1 MKDKLKE
8 KINEI
13 VNNAKNEGREMTDD
27 EQLMVDALT
36 FQLKSLAD
44 ETEDAEVTET
54 EEVEDEKKD
63 AETEKTDTEDSKK
76 EDEVEDVKEVDE
88 TETETP
94 ETDEDTKQEEDAE
107 VSDNEEVED
116 KEKDK
121 DKTNNDKRNSIN
133 INMNKEF
140 KLIRAIN
147 QMASGQAVDDV
158 TAAVC
163 DAGRNEMRSAGLTA
177 EGALVIPSE
186 TRSISVTDSVGATVG
201 VDVADILAPLRDN
214 LVLAKAGA
222 KFMTGLKNDLKLP
235 SLIGSEAKW
244 ASEVGNVA
252 NDATAALNGVTLKP
266 KRISVILPVSK
277 QFLIQSSDSA
287 EAILK
292 ENIMTAISEKLQK
305 TILSN
310 VVNDATAPKGI
321 YAATP
326 VSAKTYK
333 ALCDMEA
340 EADKKNLG
348 QNRTYIVGNKA
359 KAALRQ
365 LQKGTNNTQMVYD
378 KGEVDGTLCYSTSS
392 APENAVLYGDFSN
405 LYIGQFGGTEIIVDN
420 YTRAAYGEVLLTVNA
435 YFDAALA
442 REGAVISGD
451 VTKA

>member
-13 VNNAKNEGREMTDD
+13 VNNAKNEGREMTED

-36 FQLKSLAD
+36 FQLKSLPND
-44 ETEDAEVTET
+44 KEDTEVTET

-63 AETEKTDTEDSKK
+63 ETPDTDDNDSNK
-76 EDEVEDVKEVDE
+76 EEVEDVKEV
-88 TETETP
+88 TETETDTP
-94 ETDEDTKQEEDAE
+94 DTDEDTKQEDDAE
-107 VSDNEEVED
+107 VSENEEVED

-121 DKTNNDKRNSIN
+121 TNNDKRNFN
-133 INMNKEF
+133 IKMNKEF

-147 QMASGQAVDDV
+147 QMANGKAVDEV
-158 TAAVC
+158 TAAVSE
-163 DAGRNEMRSAGLTA
+163 AGRNEMRSAGLTA
-177 EGALVIPSE
+177 EGNLVIPSE

-252 NDATAALNGVTLKP
+252 NDATASLNGVTLKP

-292 ENIMTAISEKLQK
+292 ENIMSAVAEKLQK

-378 KGEVDGTLCYSTSS
+378 KGEVDGTPCLSTSS

-405 LYIGQFGGTEIIVDN
+405 LYIGQFGGTEIVVDN

>member
-1 MKDKLKE
+1 MKDKLKN

-13 VNNAKNEGREMTDD
+13 VNTAKNEGRELTDD
-27 EQLMVDALT
+27 EQLMIDALT

-44 ETEDAEVTET
+44 DTEDTEVSEN
-54 EEVEDEKKD
+54 EEVEEEKKD
-63 AETEKTDTEDSKK
+63 AETPDTEDDSNK
-76 EDEVEDVKEVDE
+76 ENEDVKEVA
-88 TETETP
+88 ETETP
-94 ETDEDTKQEEDAE
+94 ETEEDTKQEDEDAE
-107 VSDNEEVED
+107 VSENEEVED
-116 KEKDK
+116 EDK
-121 DKTNNDKRNSIN
+121 DKTNKDNRNIN

-140 KLIRAIN
+140 RLISAIN
-147 QMASGQAVDDV
+147 QMANGKTVDEV
-158 TAAVC
+158 TAAVSE
-163 DAGRNEMRSAGLTA
+163 AGRNEMRSAGLTA

-186 TRSISVTDSVGATVG
+186 TRGINVTDSVGATVG

-244 ASEVGNVA
+244 ASEVGNVT

-442 REGAVISGD
+442 REGAVVSGD

>member
-13 VNNAKNEGREMTDD
+13 VNTAKNEGREMTDD
-27 EQLMVDALT
+27 EQLMIDALT
-36 FQLKSLAD
+36 FQLKSLPN
-44 ETEDAEVTET
+44 ETEDTEVSET

-63 AETEKTDTEDSKK
+63 EDAETPDTDDDSNK
-76 EDEVEDVKEVDE
+76 EEVEDVKEVAE
-88 TETETP
+88 TDTP
-94 ETDEDTKQEEDAE
+94 ETEEDTKQEDDAE
-107 VSDNEEVED
+107 VSENEEVED
-116 KEKDK
+116 KDK
-121 DKTNNDKRNSIN
+121 EKTNKDNRNIN

-140 KLIRAIN
+140 RLISAIN
-147 QMASGQAVDDV
+147 QMANGKTVDEV
-158 TAAVC
+158 TAAVSE
-163 DAGRNEMRSAGLTA
+163 AGRNEMRSAGLTA

-186 TRSISVTDSVGATVG
+186 TRGINVTDSVGATVG

>member
-13 VNNAKNEGREMTDD
+13 VNNAKNEGRELTDD
-27 EQLMVDALT
+27 EQLMIDALT
-36 FQLKSLAD
+36 FQLKSLPND
-44 ETEDAEVTET
+44 KEDTEVSET

-63 AETEKTDTEDSKK
+63 AETPDTDDSKK
-76 EDEVEDVKEVDE
+76 EEEEVEDVKEVDE
-88 TETETP
+88 TETTET
-94 ETDEDTKQEEDAE
+94 EEDTE
-107 VSDNEEVED
+107 VSENEEVED

-121 DKTNNDKRNSIN
+121 TNNDKRNFN
-133 INMNKEF
+133 IKMNKEF

-147 QMASGQAVDDV
+147 QMASGQAVDEV
-158 TAAVC
+158 TAAVSE
-163 DAGRNEMRSAGLTA
+163 AGRNEMRSAGLTA

-292 ENIMTAISEKLQK
+292 QNIMTAVGEKLQK

-310 VVNDATAPKGI
+310 VTSDATAPKGI
-321 YAATP
+321 FAATP
-326 VSAKTYK
+326 DSAKTYAK
-333 ALCDMEA
+333 LCDLEA
-340 EADKKNLG
+340 KVDAKNIG
-348 QNRTYIVGNKA
+348 ENRVYIVGNKA
-359 KAALRQ
+359 KATLRQ

-378 KGEVDGTLCYSTSS
+378 RGEVDGTPCYSTTSM
-392 APENAVLYGDFSN
+392 PENGVLYGDFSN
-405 LYIGQFGGTEIIVDN
+405 LYIGQFGATEIIVDN

-442 REGAVISGD
+442 REGAVVSGD

>member
-13 VNNAKNEGREMTDD
+13 VNNAKNEGRELTED
-27 EQLMVDALT
+27 EQLLVDALT
-36 FQLKSLAD
+36 FQLKSLSDDKDAEVSDTEEVKEEKKDD
-44 ETEDAEVTET
+44 ETEKPDAE
-54 EEVEDEKKD
+54 DESKKD
-63 AETEKTDTEDSKK
+63 D
-76 EDEVEDVKEVDE
+76 EDVKEVDE
-88 TETETP
+88 NKEETETP
-94 ETDEDTKQEEDAE
+94 EADDTKKEEDAE
-107 VSDNEEVED
+107 VPENEEVE
-116 KEKDK
+116 EEEDK
-121 DKTNNDKRNSIN
+121 DKTNKDNRNIN

-147 QMASGQAVDDV
+147 QMANGKAVDEV
-158 TAAVC
+158 TAAVSE
-163 DAGRNEMRSAGLTA
+163 AGRNEMRSAGLTA

-186 TRSISVTDSVGATVG
+186 TRGINVTDSVGATVG

-252 NDATAALNGVTLKP
+252 NDATAAVNSVKLTP

-292 ENIMTAISEKLQK
+292 ENIMTAIAEKLQK
-305 TILSN
+305 TILSS
-310 VVNDATAPKGI
+310 VTTDATAPKGI
-321 YAATP
+321 YSATP

-340 EADKKNLG
+340 TADAKNVG
-348 QNRTYIVGNKA
+348 QNRVYIVGNKA
-359 KAALRQ
+359 KALLRQ
-365 LQKGTNNTQMVYD
+365 LQKGTANTQMVYD
-378 KGEVDGTLCYSTSS
+378 RGEIDGTPCLSTTS
-392 APENAVLYGDFSN
+392 APENGVLYGDFSN
-405 LYIGQFGGTEIIVDN
+405 LYIGQFGGTEIVVDN
-420 YTRAAYGEVLLTVNA
+420 YTRAAFGEVLLTVNA
-435 YFDAALA
+435 YFDAALV
-442 REGAVISGD
+442 RDGAIVSGD
-451 VTKA
+451 VNKA

>member
-13 VNNAKNEGREMTDD
+13 VNSAKNEGRELTDD

-36 FQLKSLAD
+36 FQLKSLSDDDKDAEVSDTEEVKEEKKDD
-44 ETEDAEVTET
+44 ETEKPD
-54 EEVEDEKKD
+54 
-63 AETEKTDTEDSKK
+63 TDDDSNKK
-76 EDEVEDVKEVDE
+76 EDEDVKEVDE
-88 TETETP
+88 NKEESDTP
-94 ETDEDTKQEEDAE
+94 EADDTKKEEDAE
-107 VSDNEEVED
+107 VPENEEVEEEED
-116 KEKDK
+116 KEKTNK
-121 DKTNNDKRNSIN
+121 DNRNIN

-147 QMASGQAVDDV
+147 QMANGKAVDEV
-158 TAAVC
+158 TAAVSE
-163 DAGRNEMRSAGLTA
+163 AGRNEMRSAGLTA

-186 TRSISVTDSVGATVG
+186 TRGINVTDSVGATVG

-252 NDATAALNGVTLKP
+252 NDATAAVNSVKLTP

-292 ENIMTAISEKLQK
+292 ENIMTAIAEKLQK
-305 TILSN
+305 TILSS
-310 VVNDATAPKGI
+310 VTTDATAPKGI
-321 YAATP
+321 YSSTP

-340 EADKKNLG
+340 TADAKNVG
-348 QNRTYIVGNKA
+348 QNRVYIVGNKA
-359 KAALRQ
+359 KASLRQ
-365 LQKGTNNTQMVYD
+365 LQKGTANTQMVYD
-378 KGEVDGTLCYSTSS
+378 RGEIDGTPCYSTTS
-392 APENAVLYGDFSN
+392 APENGVLYGDFSN
-405 LYIGQFGGTEIIVDN
+405 LYIGQFGGTEIVVDN
-420 YTRAAYGEVLLTVNA
+420 YTRAAFGEVLLTVNA
-435 YFDAALA
+435 YFDAALV
-442 REGAVISGD
+442 RDGAIVSGD
-451 VTKA
+451 VNKA

>member
-13 VNNAKNEGREMTDD
+13 VNTAKNEGRELTDD

-44 ETEDAEVTET
+44 DAEDTEVSET

-63 AETEKTDTEDSKK
+63 AETPDTDDSKK
-76 EDEVEDVKEVDE
+76 EEEVEDVKEVAA
-88 TETETP
+88 TETETDTP
-94 ETDEDTKQEEDAE
+94 ETEEDTE
-107 VSDNEEVED
+107 VSETEEVED

-121 DKTNNDKRNSIN
+121 TNKDNRNIN

-140 KLIRAIN
+140 RLISAIN
-147 QMASGQAVDDV
+147 QMANGKTLDEV
-158 TAAVC
+158 TAAVSE
-163 DAGRNEMRSAGLTA
+163 AGRNEMRNAGLTA

-201 VDVADILAPLRDN
+201 VDVADILSPLRDN

-292 ENIMTAISEKLQK
+292 QNIMTAVAEKLQK

-310 VVNDATAPKGI
+310 VTSDATAPKGI
-321 YAATP
+321 FAATP
-326 VSAKTYK
+326 DSAKTYAK
-333 ALCDMEA
+333 LCDLEA
-340 EADKKNLG
+340 KADAKNIG
-348 QNRTYIVGNKA
+348 ENRVYIVGNKA
-359 KAALRQ
+359 KATLRQ

-378 KGEVDGTLCYSTSS
+378 RGEVDGTPCYSTTSM
-392 APENAVLYGDFSN
+392 PENGVLYGDFSN
-405 LYIGQFGGTEIIVDN
+405 LYIGQFGATEIIVDN

-442 REGAVISGD
+442 REGAVVSGD

>member
-1 MKDKLKE
+1 MKDKLKN

-13 VNNAKNEGREMTDD
+13 VNTAKNEGRELTED

-36 FQLKSLAD
+36 FQLKSLKD
-44 ETEDAEVTET
+44 DAEDTEVSET
-54 EEVEDEKKD
+54 EEVEEEKKD
-63 AETEKTDTEDSKK
+63 AETPETDDSKK
-76 EDEVEDVKEVDE
+76 EEEVEDVKEVVE
-88 TETETP
+88 TDTP
-94 ETDEDTKQEEDAE
+94 ETEEDAE
-107 VSDNEEVED
+107 VSENEEVED
-116 KEKDK
+116 KEK
-121 DKTNNDKRNSIN
+121 TNNDKRNFN
-133 INMNKEF
+133 IKMNKEF

-147 QMASGQAVDDV
+147 QMASGQAVDEV
-158 TAAVC
+158 TAAVSE
-163 DAGRNEMRSAGLTA
+163 AGRNEMRSAGLTA

-201 VDVADILAPLRDN
+201 VDVADILSPLRDN

-222 KFMTGLKNDLKLP
+222 KIMTGLKNDLKLP

-252 NDATAALNGVTLKP
+252 NDTTAALNGVTLKP

-292 ENIMTAISEKLQK
+292 QNIMTAVAEKLQK

-310 VVNDATAPKGI
+310 VTSDATAPKGI
-321 YAATP
+321 FAATP
-326 VSAKTYK
+326 DSAKTYAK
-333 ALCDMEA
+333 LCDLEA
-340 EADKKNLG
+340 KADAKNIG
-348 QNRTYIVGNKA
+348 ENRVYIVGNKA
-359 KAALRQ
+359 KATLRQ

-378 KGEVDGTLCYSTSS
+378 RGEIDGTPCYSTTSM
-392 APENAVLYGDFSN
+392 PENGVLYGDFSN
-405 LYIGQFGGTEIIVDN
+405 LYIGQFGATEIIVDN

-442 REGAVISGD
+442 REGAVVSGD

>member
-13 VNNAKNEGREMTDD
+13 VTNAKNEGRELTDD
-27 EQLMVDALT
+27 EQLMIDALT
-36 FQLKSLAD
+36 FQLKSLPND
-44 ETEDAEVTET
+44 TEDTEVSET
-54 EEVEDEKKD
+54 EEVEEEKKD
-63 AETEKTDTEDSKK
+63 ADTPDTEDNDSNK
-76 EDEVEDVKEVDE
+76 EEEVEDVKEVDE
-88 TETETP
+88 TETPDT
-94 ETDEDTKQEEDAE
+94 EDTKQEDEDAE
-107 VSDNEEVED
+107 VSENEEVED

-121 DKTNNDKRNSIN
+121 TNNDKRNFN
-133 INMNKEF
+133 IKMNKEF
-140 KLIRAIN
+140 RLISAIN
-147 QMASGQAVDDV
+147 QMANGKTVDEV
-158 TAAVC
+158 TAAVSE
-163 DAGRNEMRSAGLTA
+163 AGRNEMRSAGLTA

-186 TRSISVTDSVGATVG
+186 TRGINVTDSVGATVG

-235 SLIGSEAKW
+235 SLIGNEAKW

>member
-13 VNNAKNEGREMTDD
+13 VTIAKNEGRELTED

-36 FQLKSLAD
+36 FQLKSLPND
-44 ETEDAEVTET
+44 KEDTEVTEN
-54 EEVEDEKKD
+54 EEVEEEKKD
-63 AETEKTDTEDSKK
+63 AETPDTDEDSKE
-76 EDEVEDVKEVDE
+76 EDEDVKEIVE

-94 ETDEDTKQEEDAE
+94 ETEEETKQEDETE
-107 VSDNEEVED
+107 VSENEEVED

-121 DKTNNDKRNSIN
+121 TNKDNRNSIN

-292 ENIMTAISEKLQK
+292 ENIMSAVAEKLQK

-378 KGEVDGTLCYSTSS
+378 KGEVDGTPCLSTSS

-405 LYIGQFGGTEIIVDN
+405 LYIGQFGGTEIVVDN

-442 REGAVISGD
+442 REGAIVTGD

>member
-13 VNNAKNEGREMTDD
+13 VNTAKNEGRELTDD
-27 EQLMVDALT
+27 EQLMIDALT

-44 ETEDAEVTET
+44 DAEDTEVSET

-63 AETEKTDTEDSKK
+63 ADTTDTDDSKK
-76 EDEVEDVKEVDE
+76 EEVEDVKEVVE
-88 TETETP
+88 TDTP
-94 ETDEDTKQEEDAE
+94 ETDDTKEDEDAE
-107 VSDNEEVED
+107 VSENEEVED

-121 DKTNNDKRNSIN
+121 TNNDKRNFN
-133 INMNKEF
+133 IKMNKEF

-177 EGALVIPSE
+177 EGGLIIPSE
-186 TRSISVTDSVGATVG
+186 TRGINVTDSVGATVG

-235 SLIGSEAKW
+235 ALVGGEAKW
-244 ASEVGNVA
+244 ESEIGEVTK
-252 NDATAALNGVTLKP
+252 DATAAVNSVKLTP
-266 KRISVILPVSK
+266 KRISVVLPVSK

-292 ENIMTAISEKLQK
+292 ENIMSAVAEKLQK

-310 VVNDATAPKGI
+310 VVNDVKAPKGI
-321 YAATP
+321 YSATP
-326 VSAKTYK
+326 LSAKTFGK
-333 ALCDMEA
+333 LCDMEA
-340 EADKKNLG
+340 VADTKNIGL
-348 QNRTYIVGNKA
+348 NRVYIVGNKA

-365 LQKGTNNTQMVYD
+365 LQKGIANTQMVYD
-378 KGEVDGTLCYSTSS
+378 KGEIDGTPCYSTSS
-392 APENAVLYGDFSN
+392 AMENGVYYGDFSN
-405 LYIGQFGGTEIIVDN
+405 LYIGQFGGTEVIVDT
-420 YTRAAYGEVLLTVNA
+420 YTRAAFGEVLLTINA
-435 YFDAALA
+435 YFDAALV
-442 REGAVISGD
+442 REGAIVTGD

>member
-13 VNNAKNEGREMTDD
+13 VNTAKNEGREMTDD

-44 ETEDAEVTET
+44 NAEDTEVSET
-54 EEVEDEKKD
+54 EEVEEEKKD
-63 AETEKTDTEDSKK
+63 ETTETPDTDEDSKE
-76 EDEVEDVKEVDE
+76 EDEDVKEVV
-88 TETETP
+88 ETETP
-94 ETDEDTKQEEDAE
+94 ETEEDTKQEDEDAE
-107 VSDNEEVED
+107 VSENEEVED

-121 DKTNNDKRNSIN
+121 TNNDKRNFN
-133 INMNKEF
+133 IKMNKEF
-140 KLIRAIN
+140 RLIRAIN
-147 QMASGQAVDDV
+147 QMASGQAVDEV
-158 TAAVC
+158 TAAVSE
-163 DAGRNEMRSAGLTA
+163 AGRNEMRNAGLTA

-186 TRSISVTDSVGATVG
+186 TRSISVTNSVGATVG

-292 ENIMTAISEKLQK
+292 ENIMSAVAEKLQK

-378 KGEVDGTLCYSTSS
+378 KGEVDGTPCLSTSS

-405 LYIGQFGGTEIIVDN
+405 LYIGQFGATEIIVDN
-420 YTRAAYGEVLLTVNA
+420 YTRAAFGEVLLTVNA

-442 REGAVISGD
+442 REGAVVSGD

>member
-13 VNNAKNEGREMTDD
+13 VNTAKNEGRELTDD
-27 EQLMVDALT
+27 EQLMIDALT
-36 FQLKSLAD
+36 FQLKSLKD
-44 ETEDAEVTET
+44 DAE
-54 EEVEDEKKD
+54 
-63 AETEKTDTEDSKK
+63 DTE
-76 EDEVEDVKEVDE
+76 
-88 TETETP
+88 
-94 ETDEDTKQEEDAE
+94 
-107 VSDNEEVED
+107 VSENEEVED

-121 DKTNNDKRNSIN
+121 TNKDKRNIN

-147 QMASGQAVDDV
+147 QMANGQAVDDV

-163 DAGRNEMRSAGLTA
+163 NAGRNEMRNAGLTA
-177 EGALVIPSE
+177 EGGLVIPSE

-201 VDVADILAPLRDN
+201 VDVADILSPLRDN

-235 SLIGSEAKW
+235 SLVGSEAKW
-244 ASEVGNVA
+244 ASEVGEVTK
-252 NDATAALNGVTLKP
+252 DAKAALNGVTLRP
-266 KRISVILPVSK
+266 KRISVVLPVSK

-292 ENIMTAISEKLQK
+292 ENIMSAISEKLQK

-310 VVNDATAPKGI
+310 VTTDATAPKGI

-326 VSAKTYK
+326 VTAKTYK
-333 ALCDMEA
+333 ALCDIEA
-340 EADKKNLG
+340 TADGKNIG
-348 QNRTYIVGNKA
+348 QNRCYIVGPKA

-365 LQKGTNNTQMVYD
+365 LQKGTANTQMVYD
-378 KGEVDGTLCYSTSS
+378 RGEVDGTPCLSTTS
-392 APENAVLYGDFSN
+392 APENAVFYGDFSN
-405 LYIGQFGGTEIIVDN
+405 LYIGQFGGTEIIVDT
-420 YTRAAYGEVLLTVNA
+420 YTRAAFGEVLLTVNA
-435 YFDAALA
+435 YFDAALV
-442 REGAVISGD
+442 REGAIVSGD

>member
-13 VNNAKNEGREMTDD
+13 VNNAKNEGREMTED

-36 FQLKSLAD
+36 FQLKLLPND
-44 ETEDAEVTET
+44 KENTEVTEN
-54 EEVEDEKKD
+54 EEVEDEKKY
-63 AETEKTDTEDSKK
+63 AETPDTEDNDSNK
-76 EDEVEDVKEVDE
+76 EEVEDVKEVV
-88 TETETP
+88 
-94 ETDEDTKQEEDAE
+94 ETDTPATEEDTKQEDDVE
-107 VSDNEEVED
+107 VSENEEVED

-121 DKTNNDKRNSIN
+121 TNNDKRNFN
-133 INMNKEF
+133 IKMNKEF

-147 QMASGQAVDDV
+147 QMANNKPLDDV
-158 TAAVC
+158 TAAVSE
-163 DAGRNEMRSAGLTA
+163 AGRNEMRNAGLTA
-177 EGALVIPSE
+177 EGGLTIPSE

-201 VDVADILAPLRDN
+201 VDVVDILAPLRDN

-235 SLIGSEAKW
+235 SLVGSEAKW
-244 ASEVGNVA
+244 ASEVGEVTK
-252 NDATAALNGVTLKP
+252 DAKAALNGVTLRP
-266 KRISVILPVSK
+266 KRISVVLPVSK

-292 ENIMTAISEKLQK
+292 ENIMSAISEKLQK

-310 VVNDATAPKGI
+310 VTSDATAPKGI

-326 VSAKTYK
+326 VTAKTYK

-340 EADKKNLG
+340 TADGKNIG
-348 QNRTYIVGNKA
+348 QNRCYIVGPKA

-365 LQKGTNNTQMVYD
+365 LQKGTANTQMVYD
-378 KGEVDGTLCYSTSS
+378 KGEIDGTPCLSTTS
-392 APENAVLYGDFSN
+392 APENAVFYGDFSN
-405 LYIGQFGGTEIIVDN
+405 LYIGQFGATEIIVDN
-420 YTRAAYGEVLLTVNA
+420 YTRAAFGEVLLTVNA

-442 REGAVISGD
+442 REGAVVSGD

>member
-13 VNNAKNEGREMTDD
+13 VNTAKNEGRELTED

-36 FQLKSLAD
+36 FQLKSLPN
-44 ETEDAEVTET
+44 ETEDTEVSEN
-54 EEVEDEKKD
+54 EEVEDEKK
-63 AETEKTDTEDSKK
+63 
-76 EDEVEDVKEVDE
+76 VVE

-94 ETDEDTKQEEDAE
+94 ETEEDTE
-107 VSDNEEVED
+107 VSENEEVED

-121 DKTNNDKRNSIN
+121 TNKDKRNSIN

-147 QMASGQAVDDV
+147 QMANGQAVDDV

-163 DAGRNEMRSAGLTA
+163 NAGRNEMRNAGLTA

-186 TRSISVTDSVGATVG
+186 TRGINVTDSVGATVG

-244 ASEVGNVA
+244 ESEIGEVTK
-252 NDATAALNGVTLKP
+252 DATAAVKSVKLTP
-266 KRISVILPVSK
+266 KRISVVLPVSK

-292 ENIMTAISEKLQK
+292 ENIMSAVAEKLQK

-310 VVNDATAPKGI
+310 VVNDAKAPKGI
-321 YAATP
+321 YSATP
-326 VSAKTYK
+326 LSAKTYGK
-333 ALCDMEA
+333 LCDIEA
-340 EADKKNLG
+340 EADKNNIG
-348 QNRTYIVGNKA
+348 VNRVYIVGNKA
-359 KAALRQ
+359 KATLRQ
-365 LQKGTNNTQMVYD
+365 LTKSDKGTMVYD
-378 KGEVDGTLCYSTSS
+378 GGEIDGTPCYSTSS
-392 APENAVLYGDFSN
+392 AMENGVYYGDFSN
-405 LYIGQFGGTEIIVDN
+405 LYIGQFGGTEVIVDT
-420 YTRAAYGEVLLTVNA
+420 YTRAAFGEILLTVNA
-435 YFDAALA
+435 YFDAALV
-442 REGAVISGD
+442 RDGAIVTGD

>member
-13 VNNAKNEGREMTDD
+13 VNAAKNEGRELTDD

-36 FQLKSLAD
+36 FQLKSLSD
-44 ETEDAEVTET
+44 DDKDAEVSDT
-54 EEVEDEKKD
+54 EEVKEEKKD
-63 AETEKTDTEDSKK
+63 EETEKPDTEDDSNKK
-76 EDEVEDVKEVDE
+76 DEEDVKEVDE
-88 TETETP
+88 KEKETDTP
-94 ETDEDTKQEEDAE
+94 EEDDTKKEEDTE
-107 VSDNEEVED
+107 VSETEEVE
-116 KEKDK
+116 EEDK
-121 DKTNNDKRNSIN
+121 DKTNKDNRNIN
-133 INMNKEF
+133 IHMNKEF
-140 KLIRAIN
+140 RLIKAIN
-147 QMASGQAVDDV
+147 QMANGKAVDEV
-158 TAAVC
+158 TAAVSE
-163 DAGRNEMRSAGLTA
+163 AGRNEMRSAGLTA

-186 TRSISVTDSVGATVG
+186 TRGISVTDSVGATVG

-214 LVLAKAGA
+214 LVLTKAGA

-235 SLIGSEAKW
+235 SLAGGEAKW

-252 NDATAALNGVTLKP
+252 NDATTSINGVTLTP

-287 EAILK
+287 EAVLK
-292 ENIMTAISEKLQK
+292 ENIMSAIAEKLQK
-305 TILSN
+305 TILSSN
-310 VVNDATAPKGI
+310 TTDATAPKGI
-321 YAATP
+321 YSATP
-326 VSAKTYK
+326 VSAKTFAK
-333 ALCDMEA
+333 LCDMEA
-340 EADKKNLG
+340 AADAKNVG

-365 LQKGTNNTQMVYD
+365 LQKGTANTQMVYD
-378 KGEVDGTLCYSTSS
+378 RGEVDGTPCYSTTS
-392 APENAVLYGDFSN
+392 APENGVLYGDFSN

-442 REGAVISGD
+442 RDGVVVSGD

>member
-13 VNNAKNEGREMTDD
+13 VNNAKNEGRELTDD

-36 FQLKSLAD
+36 FQLKSLTD
-44 ETEDAEVTET
+44 ETEDTEVSET
-54 EEVEDEKKD
+54 EEVEEEKKD
-63 AETEKTDTEDSKK
+63 EDAETPDTDDSKK
-76 EDEVEDVKEVDE
+76 EEVEDVKEVA
-88 TETETP
+88 ETETP
-94 ETDEDTKQEEDAE
+94 ETEDTKQEDEDAE
-107 VSDNEEVED
+107 VSENEEVED

-121 DKTNNDKRNSIN
+121 TNNDKRNFN
-133 INMNKEF
+133 IKMNKEF

-186 TRSISVTDSVGATVG
+186 TRGINVTDSVGATVG

-235 SLIGSEAKW
+235 SLVGGEAKW
-244 ASEVGNVA
+244 ESEIGEVTK
-252 NDATAALNGVTLKP
+252 DATAAVNSVKLTP
-266 KRISVILPVSK
+266 KRISVVLPVSK

-292 ENIMTAISEKLQK
+292 ENIMNAVAEKLQK

-310 VVNDATAPKGI
+310 VVNDAKAPKGI
-321 YAATP
+321 YSATP
-326 VSAKTYK
+326 LSAKTFGK
-333 ALCDMEA
+333 LCDMEA
-340 EADKKNLG
+340 VADTKNIG
-348 QNRTYIVGNKA
+348 VNRVYIVGNKA

-365 LQKGTNNTQMVYD
+365 LQKGTANTQMVYD
-378 KGEVDGTLCYSTSS
+378 KGEIDGTPCYSTSS
-392 APENAVLYGDFSN
+392 AMENGVYYGDFSN
-405 LYIGQFGGTEIIVDN
+405 LYIGQFGGTEVIVDT
-420 YTRAAYGEVLLTVNA
+420 YTRAAFGEVLLTINA
-435 YFDAALA
+435 YFDAALV
-442 REGAVISGD
+442 REGAIVTGD

>member
-13 VNNAKNEGREMTDD
+13 VNTAKNEGRELTDD

-36 FQLKSLAD
+36 FQIKSLPN
-44 ETEDAEVTET
+44 ETEDTEVSET
-54 EEVEDEKKD
+54 EEVEEEKKD
-63 AETEKTDTEDSKK
+63 AETPDTDDNDSNK
-76 EDEVEDVKEVDE
+76 EEVEDVKEVV
-88 TETETP
+88 ETETP
-94 ETDEDTKQEEDAE
+94 ETEEETKQEDEDAE
-107 VSDNEEVED
+107 VSENEEVED

-121 DKTNNDKRNSIN
+121 TNNDKRNFN
-133 INMNKEF
+133 IKMNKEF

-147 QMASGQAVDDV
+147 QMANGQAVDDV

-186 TRSISVTDSVGATVG
+186 TRGIKVTDSVGATVG
-201 VDVADILAPLRDN
+201 VDVADILSPLRDN

-252 NDATAALNGVTLKP
+252 NDATASLNGVTLKP

-292 ENIMTAISEKLQK
+292 ENIMSAVAEKLQK

-378 KGEVDGTLCYSTSS
+378 KGEVDGTPCLSTSS

-405 LYIGQFGGTEIIVDN
+405 LYIGQFGGTEIVVDN
-420 YTRAAYGEVLLTVNA
+420 YTRAAFGEVLLTVNA

-442 REGAVISGD
+442 REGAVVSGD

>member
-13 VNNAKNEGREMTDD
+13 VNNAKNEGRELTDD
-27 EQLMVDALT
+27 EQLLVDALT

-44 ETEDAEVTET
+44 DTEVSET

-63 AETEKTDTEDSKK
+63 AETPDTDDDSNK
-76 EDEVEDVKEVDE
+76 EEEVEDVKEVDE
-88 TETETP
+88 TETP
-94 ETDEDTKQEEDAE
+94 ESEEDTE
-107 VSDNEEVED
+107 VSETEEVED
-116 KEKDK
+116 KEK
-121 DKTNNDKRNSIN
+121 DKTNNDKRNSIY

-147 QMASGQAVDDV
+147 QMASGQALDEV
-158 TAAVC
+158 TAAVSE
-163 DAGRNEMRSAGLTA
+163 AGRNEMRSAGLTA

-201 VDVADILAPLRDN
+201 VDVADILSPLRDN

-277 QFLIQSSDSA
+277 QFLIQSSDSV

-292 ENIMTAISEKLQK
+292 QNIMTAVAEKLQK

-310 VVNDATAPKGI
+310 VTSDATAPKGI
-321 YAATP
+321 FAATP
-326 VSAKTYK
+326 DSAKTYAK
-333 ALCDMEA
+333 LCDLEA
-340 EADKKNLG
+340 KADAKNIG
-348 QNRTYIVGNKA
+348 ENRVYIVGNKA
-359 KAALRQ
+359 KATLRQ

-378 KGEVDGTLCYSTSS
+378 RGEVDGTPCYSTTSM
-392 APENAVLYGDFSN
+392 PENGVLYGDFSN
-405 LYIGQFGGTEIIVDN
+405 LYIGQFGATEIIVDN

-442 REGAVISGD
+442 REGAVVSGD

>member
-13 VNNAKNEGREMTDD
+13 VTNAKNEGRELTDD

-44 ETEDAEVTET
+44 DTEDTEVSET
-54 EEVEDEKKD
+54 EEVEEEKKD
-63 AETEKTDTEDSKK
+63 AETPDTDDSK
-76 EDEVEDVKEVDE
+76 EEEVEDVKEVAK
-88 TETETP
+88 TETP
-94 ETDEDTKQEEDAE
+94 ATEEDTKQEDEDAE
-107 VSDNEEVED
+107 VSENEEVED

-121 DKTNNDKRNSIN
+121 TNKDKRNSIN

-147 QMASGQAVDDV
+147 QMANGQAVDDV

-186 TRSISVTDSVGATVG
+186 TRGINVTDSVGATVG

-235 SLIGSEAKW
+235 ALVGGEAKW
-244 ASEVGNVA
+244 ESEIGEVTK
-252 NDATAALNGVTLKP
+252 DTTAAVNSVKLTP
-266 KRISVILPVSK
+266 KRISVVLPVSK

-292 ENIMTAISEKLQK
+292 ENIMNAVAEKLQK

-310 VVNDATAPKGI
+310 VTTDAKAPKGI
-321 YAATP
+321 FAATP
-326 VSAKTYK
+326 LSAKTFGK
-333 ALCDMEA
+333 LCDMEA
-340 EADKKNLG
+340 VADTKNIG
-348 QNRTYIVGNKA
+348 VNRVYIVGNKA

-365 LQKGTNNTQMVYD
+365 LQKGTANTQMVYD
-378 KGEVDGTLCYSTSS
+378 KGEIDGTPCYSTSS
-392 APENAVLYGDFSN
+392 AMENGVYYGDFSN
-405 LYIGQFGGTEIIVDN
+405 LYIGQFGGTEVIVDT
-420 YTRAAYGEVLLTVNA
+420 YTRAAFGEVLLTINA
-435 YFDAALA
+435 YFDAALV
-442 REGAVISGD
+442 REGAIVTGD